1 MRKRNTDRKRLF
13 LRRLIIE
20 FFFFLYCV
28 DFYSSGSFLS
38 FILPVSLVVLVHI
51 CCKNGDFSVV
61 VIMPDGCRKG
71 EISATVNRTAIMQQR
86 FMMSFADDAA
96 GET

>member
-1 MRKRNTDRKRLF
+1 M
-13 LRRLIIE
+13 
-20 FFFFLYCV
+20 
-28 DFYSSGSFLS
+28 
-38 FILPVSLVVLVHI
+38 VLVHI

-61 VIMPDGCRKG
+61 VIMPDGCRKR
-71 EISATVNRTAIMQQR
+71 EISATVDRTAIMQQR